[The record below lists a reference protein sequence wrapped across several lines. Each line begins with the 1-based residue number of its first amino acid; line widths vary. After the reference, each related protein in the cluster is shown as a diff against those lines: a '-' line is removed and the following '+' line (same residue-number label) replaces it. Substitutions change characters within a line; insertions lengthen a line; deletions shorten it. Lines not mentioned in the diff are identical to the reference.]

1 MKNITFYAKFVKYI
15 AYALIPSM
23 ACSFFIKWLDP
34 EFALTNPHI
43 FGLFFSYTF
52 DDYTLMSSSV
62 PTMPLTHRLC
72 GMFID
77 SIVAGLLITILSLI
91 AAIMRKCENNET
103 FSSATIT
110 LFSHLSKYAFY
121 LAIYTPINRMILS
134 IVITMHNA
142 PGYKMLTAS
151 LGSADLFN
159 FFIFGLF
166 MVITFLL
173 QQATNLQNEHNL
185 TV

>member
-1 MKNITFYAKFVKYI
+1 MKNITFYARLVRYI
-15 AYALIPSM
+15 SWTLIPTVIF
-23 ACSFFIKWLDP
+23 CFFSKWLSP
-34 EFALTNPHI
+34 EFAFTNPHI

-52 DDYTLMSSSV
+52 DDYAFMSSSV
-62 PTMPLTHRLC
+62 PTMPFAHRLL
-72 GMFID
+72 GMLID
-77 SIVAGLLITILSLI
+77 SMVVGLLITIFWLI
-91 AAIMRKCENNET
+91 SMIMKKCENNET
-103 FSSATIT
+103 FSAATVT
-110 LFSHLSKYAFY
+110 LFSNLSKYAFY

-142 PGYKMLTAS
+142 PGHKVLTAS

-159 FFIFGLF
+159 IFIFGIF
-166 MVITFLL
+166 MVMTLLL